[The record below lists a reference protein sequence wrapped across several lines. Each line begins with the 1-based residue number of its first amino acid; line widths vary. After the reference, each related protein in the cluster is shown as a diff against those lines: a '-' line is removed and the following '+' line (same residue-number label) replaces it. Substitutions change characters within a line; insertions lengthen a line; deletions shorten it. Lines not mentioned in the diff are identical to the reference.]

1 MPWIDPFRGTFV
13 AVSSRCKHLDSENQ
27 AINYLKTWMIVDV
40 ITLTPDWAF
49 TIVRLINPSLEGSA
63 DLYRIPQVSN
73 YVCFKKKKEKKK
85 QKSLQYLLYIP
96 F

>member
-1 MPWIDPFRGTFV
+1 MPRIEAFRGTFV
-13 AVSSRCKHLDSENQ
+13 AVSSRCEHLDSENQ

-49 TIVRLINPSLEGSA
+49 TVVRLINPSLEGSA
-63 DLYRIPQVSN
+63 DLYCIPQVSN
-73 YVCFKKKKEKKK
+73 YVCLKKKKKKK